1 MSFTGKL
8 FTVSTIKNK
17 CLFEVKYATISR
29 ICKPLIS
36 AFFLKFFCIFFTIYS
51 NVVANIALSCYKLC
65 MRCGSDTP
73 FRKEWIC
80 IQDTI
85 LFGKYKIISKLGA
98 GSSGV
103 VYLAEHLKLKLYRAI
118 KCIPKGAALTAS
130 LYSEDGFPAE
140 AVLLKNLRHPGIP
153 FIYDIDEDNSFI
165 YMIEEYIQGDSLDV
179 YLSCQDHFTE
189 ESAVEFCIQLCDI
202 LDYLHHLSPYPILY
216 QDLKPEHIIVC
227 GNQIKLID
235 FGIASFISDSSKQF
249 QYYGTAGFA
258 APEAL
263 AGSPVSTGC
272 DIYSVGK
279 ILQYMSDITGIRY
292 SDSLAEIVAKATA
305 YSATKRF
312 ETAADLRNALF
323 RIRPAAQKQY
333 PHLIRNIF
341 VAGCKPGAGA
351 THIAVSFVS
360 ALNKQGISSIY
371 IADEQ
376 TDRFDSLTAYHTSL
390 KEKDGIYRDK
400 YFYGIPAYGL
410 NVQDPLPS
418 DAIRIKDCGCLN
430 AKSIYQCDT
439 ADLMCII
446 LCGSDWD
453 MSDTLSFAQQIK
465 VKKNITFICNYG
477 NRQAARRIS
486 KLLQTPVY
494 CFPCGNNPYR
504 STTEV
509 ERLVSVITKQK
520 GERNKFF
527 TLIKKGNAPAQP
539 LA

>member
-8 FTVSTIKNK
+8 FTVSAIKIK
-17 CLFEVKYATISR
+17 CLFEVKYATILY

-36 AFFLKFFCIFFTIYS
+36 AFFLIIFCIFFTKYS

-73 FRKEWIC
+73 LRKEWIC
-80 IQDTI
+80 IEDTI

-98 GSSGV
+98 GSSGA

-118 KCIPKGAALTAS
+118 KRIPKSAAHTAS
-130 LYSEDGFPAE
+130 LSSEDGFPAE
-140 AVLLKNLRHPGIP
+140 AVLLKNLKHPGIP
-153 FIYDIDEDNSFI
+153 LIYDIDEDNSFI

-189 ESAVEFCIQLCDI
+189 ESAIEVCIQLCDI

-235 FGIASFISDSSKQF
+235 FGIASFISDSVKQF
-249 QYYGTAGFA
+249 QFYGTAGFA

-263 AGSPVSTGC
+263 NGNPVNTGC
-272 DIYSVGK
+272 DIFSLGK
-279 ILQYMSDITGIRY
+279 ILQYMADITGIRY
-292 SDSLAEIVAKATA
+292 SASLSEIIAKATA
-305 YSATKRF
+305 HSATNRF
-312 ETAADLRNALF
+312 ETAAGFRNALLS
-323 RIRPAAQKQY
+323 IRPAAQKQY
-333 PHLIRNIF
+333 PHLIRNIY
-341 VAGCKPGAGA
+341 VAGCKPGAGS

-360 ALNKQGISSIY
+360 ALNKLGISSFY
-371 IADEQ
+371 VAAEQ
-376 TDRFDSLTAYHTSL
+376 SDRFSSLSAYHTSL
-390 KEKDGIYRDK
+390 KEQNGIYRDR
-400 YFYGIPAYGL
+400 YFRGIPAYGV
-410 NVQDPLPS
+410 NVQNPVPS

-430 AKSIYQCDT
+430 PKSILQCDA

-465 VKKNITFICNYG
+465 AEKNITFICNYG

-486 KLLQTPVY
+486 NLLQVPVY

-504 STTEV
+504 PTAEM

-520 GERNKFF
+520 GEKHKFL
-527 TLIKKGNAPAQP
+527 TLIKKGNDPVQP